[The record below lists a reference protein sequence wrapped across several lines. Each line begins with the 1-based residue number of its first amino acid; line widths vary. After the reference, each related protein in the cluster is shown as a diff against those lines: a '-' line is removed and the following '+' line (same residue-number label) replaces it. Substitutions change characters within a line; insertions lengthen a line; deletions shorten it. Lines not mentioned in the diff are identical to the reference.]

1 MKKRLFEICR
11 IISVLF
17 ILGIAYAFVCQKTG
31 IGIPCLFRKVTK
43 LYCPGCGITHMCMD
57 LLQFKFKEAFISQP
71 AVFCLM
77 PVGAIIAIRWGI
89 RYVRDA
95 TKDFTKGEESVLIV
109 ILVILIGFCIF
120 RNIRYLW
127 NTYVLS

>member
-1 MKKRLFEICR
+1 M
-11 IISVLF
+11 V
-17 ILGIAYAFVCQKTG
+17 ILGMAYATAYQMSGV
-31 IGIPCLFRKVTK
+31 GIPCLFRKVTK
-43 LYCPGCGITHMCMD
+43 LYCPGCGITHMCMY

-109 ILVILIGFCIF
+109 ILVVLIGLCIF
-120 RNIRYLW
+120 RNIRYLLGID
-127 NTYVLS
+127 TL